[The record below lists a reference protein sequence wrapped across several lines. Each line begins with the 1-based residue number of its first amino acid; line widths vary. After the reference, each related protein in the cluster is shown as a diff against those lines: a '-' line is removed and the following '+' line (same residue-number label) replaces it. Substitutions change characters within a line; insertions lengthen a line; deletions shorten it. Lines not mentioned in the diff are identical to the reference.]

1 MDVYKKETD
10 YIVSSELIDVC
21 YNVLE
26 VLRDAISE
34 LTNASKE
41 FFINVLLFSAEYDN
55 IRSQSR
61 HSCGSSE
68 LFYIGPT

>member
-41 FFINVLLFSAEYDN
+41 FFINVLLFSAE
-55 IRSQSR
+55 
-61 HSCGSSE
+61 
-68 LFYIGPT
+68 LPTLLLWGTLTEAGMVFSPS